1 MIMSLYVILNA
12 QLAAFRDIIFPKK
25 KKKKKK
31 NNGSK

>member
-1 MIMSLYVILNA
+1 MSLYVILNA

-25 KKKKKK
+25 KKKKT